1 MPEEVELE
9 NEIERIKELIE
20 EGHAEE
26 QRTGGL
32 LRRISLSTAFIA
44 VVAAIAA
51 LEAGS
56 TVNEALLEKNTAMAT
71 RTEAFDLWAQYQAKG
86 IKGAI
91 LESETRLRE
100 VVAPGQPSSEGE
112 TTRSASMRQ
121 EIVRHQAEQEEIARE
136 AHAREKKAKQHAE
149 VAEHLTHRHHR
160 YAFSVALLQIAI
172 ALSAIAALGRSR
184 PMWWLSLLTA
194 GVGTLIFLDGFLLL
208 V

>member
-44 VVAAIAA
+44 VVASIAA

-56 TVNEALLEKNTAMAT
+56 TVNEALLKKNTAMAT

-100 VVAPGQPSSEGE
+100 VVAPSQPSSEEE
-112 TTRSASMRQ
+112 TTHSASMVQ
-121 EIVRHQAEQEEIARE
+121 EIARYQAEQEEIARE
-136 AHAREKKAKQHAE
+136 GHAREEEAKQHAE

-172 ALSAIAALGRSR
+172 VLSAIAALGRSR
-184 PMWWLSLLTA
+184 LMWWLSLLTA
-194 GVGTLIFLDGFLLL
+194 GAGTLVFLDGFFLL